1 MSERRATER
10 RPLSLVADSIERKK
24 ERRAEER
31 RISPRLPRRMW
42 IEDPLEGG
50 IARVV
55 EGEVGL
61 GGASWTAA
69 YAPLASKVEVRFRV
83 PEHSEEIIA
92 HAAVLSAREEDSA
105 MRVRVVF
112 TDLALRSEL
121 ALANYLDRQSR
132 GVEARTTLS

>member
-1 MSERRATER
+1 MNERRATER
-10 RPLSLVADSIERKK
+10 RHLALVTDSIERKQ

-31 RISPRLPRRMW
+31 RTSPRLPRRMW

-61 GGASWTAA
+61 GGASWTTPF
-69 YAPLASKVEVRFRV
+69 APLASNVEVRFRV
-83 PEHSEEIIA
+83 PDHSEEIIA
-92 HAAVLSAREEDSA
+92 TAAVLSAREEDST

-121 ALANYLDRQSR
+121 ALANYLDTQTR
-132 GVEARTTLS
+132 GVPGRTAHS